1 MRKSRIS
8 IQKDV
13 IQVRFERIMHVSLV
27 MNNDGKMKEHDHIKQ
42 MLQYANS
49 LLTISIL
56 YTDIENEIL
65 ALLELH
71 TNYHHFVD
79 QRNAKST

>member
-27 MNNDGKMKEHDHIKQ
+27 MNNDGKMKEHDHIKL

-56 YTDIENEIL
+56 
-65 ALLELH
+65 
-71 TNYHHFVD
+71 
-79 QRNAKST
+79 